1 MIISDED
8 MARLLQRAQH
18 HDPAAFDRLYEL
30 YADRIYRYVWYRVR
44 DTELAEDLTA
54 DIFVQMMQ
62 SLPTFR
68 IRTSG
73 TVAGF
78 SGWLYRI
85 AHNYLHHF
93 YRRGEREEKMQ
104 QMREETQA
112 GPANQPDLADLAAT
126 HERAASVHQAIARL
140 PADQQAVLIHRFW
153 EQLSHT
159 EVAALMGRSEGA
171 VRALQHRALANLR
184 RRLAPDDPSTGSGQ
198 SPEVSR

>member
-1 MIISDED
+1 MTLKTISDDD
-8 MARLLQRAQH
+8 MAQLLRRAKR

-30 YADRIYRYVWYRVR
+30 YADRIFRYVWYRVR

-68 IRTSG
+68 IHSSD

-93 YRRGEREEKMQ
+93 YRRGEREEKML
-104 QMREETQA
+104 RTEEETKTT
-112 GPANQPDLADLAAT
+112 PANLPDLATLA
-126 HERAASVHQAIARL
+126 EDRDRAAAVHHAIAEL
-140 PADQQAVLIHRFW
+140 PADQQAVLVHRFW
-153 EQLSHT
+153 EELSHA
-159 EVAALMGRSEGA
+159 EVAKLMGRSEGA
-171 VRALQHRALANLR
+171 VRALQHRALTTLR
-184 RRLAPDDPSTGSGQ
+184 HLLAPEDNS
-198 SPEVSR
+198 EVTS